1 MASITETELKKQI
14 KSKQFSPVYLI
25 YGSEQM
31 FVKHYT
37 QKLVDAIAGK
47 KPSEFGFHQ
56 FSGQINLTDF
66 AVAVQAAPFFS
77 EYNCVLATDVFFD
90 LMKPSEIDYFKEI
103 AQSVGGA
110 SVLIISMPSY
120 VPIKQAKAFQSIVKS
135 VEKHGSVCK
144 FDKLSQSMLERYIAK
159 WANENGKTISHINA
173 SKLISYCGQDL
184 NLLKNETEKIS
195 AYASGAEITLDD
207 IDKLATATNVE
218 IKVYAMSDAV
228 LNNDGQRAFTTL
240 DNLMYQQEKPQIIL
254 SALSSAYVDAY
265 RIRVADECGVLQN
278 ELVSDFDGYKSRA
291 FALGKARTA
300 TRRVS
305 TEALRKSLDVLIE
318 ADTKMKTSLK
328 DQKTTFRPFME
339 QLIARL
345 LLIAKEGRV

>member
-1 MASITETELKKQI
+1 
-14 KSKQFSPVYLI
+14 
-25 YGSEQM
+25 
-31 FVKHYT
+31 
-37 QKLVDAIAGK
+37 
-47 KPSEFGFHQ
+47 
-56 FSGQINLTDF
+56 
-66 AVAVQAAPFFS
+66 
-77 EYNCVLATDVFFD
+77 
-90 LMKPSEIDYFKEI
+90 
-103 AQSVGGA
+103 
-110 SVLIISMPSY
+110 
-120 VPIKQAKAFQSIVKS
+120 
-135 VEKHGSVCK
+135 
-144 FDKLSQSMLERYIAK
+144 
-159 WANENGKTISHINA
+159 
-173 SKLISYCGQDL
+173 
-184 NLLKNETEKIS
+184 
-195 AYASGAEITLDD
+195 
-207 IDKLATATNVE
+207 
-218 IKVYAMSDAV
+218 MSDAV

-305 TEALRKSLDVLIE
+305 TEALRKSLDVLVE